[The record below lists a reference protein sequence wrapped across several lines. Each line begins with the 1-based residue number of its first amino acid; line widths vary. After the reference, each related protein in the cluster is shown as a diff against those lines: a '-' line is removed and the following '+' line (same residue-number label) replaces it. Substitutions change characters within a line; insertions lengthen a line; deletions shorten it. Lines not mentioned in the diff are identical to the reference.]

1 MSGFPAFVAAL
12 LLAAS
17 VSAAVS
23 AVTVRASLENVPR
36 IASVR
41 LSSLTADYVTRTLR
55 EGENNEEALGAAR
68 AWARRLEETL
78 AKTAARHGAILLTAG
93 AVAAGAEDLTSEVEA
108 AMAAVPH
115 LRHPPKKKEEEKK

>member
-12 LLAAS
+12 LLAAG

-41 LSSLTADYVTRTLR
+41 LSSLTADYVTKTLR
-55 EGENNEEALGAAR
+55 EGRGRGESPGRGPRLGKAVGRGAR
-68 AWARRLEETL
+68 
-78 AKTAARHGAILLTAG
+78 KDGGA
-93 AVAAGAEDLTSEVEA
+93 
-108 AMAAVPH
+108 PR
-115 LRHPPKKKEEEKK
+115 RHPAHGGRRRRGR

>member
-12 LLAAS
+12 LLAAG

-23 AVTVRASLENVPR
+23 AVTVRVSLENVPR
-36 IASVR
+36 VASVR

-55 EGENNEEALGAAR
+55 EGGDAEKALGEAR
-68 AWARRLEETL
+68 AWAKRLEEAL

-93 AVAAGAEDLTSEVEA
+93 AVAAGAEDLTAEVEA
-108 AMAAVPH
+108 AMAATAP
-115 LRHPPKKKEEEKK
+115 RTPEKKEEEKK